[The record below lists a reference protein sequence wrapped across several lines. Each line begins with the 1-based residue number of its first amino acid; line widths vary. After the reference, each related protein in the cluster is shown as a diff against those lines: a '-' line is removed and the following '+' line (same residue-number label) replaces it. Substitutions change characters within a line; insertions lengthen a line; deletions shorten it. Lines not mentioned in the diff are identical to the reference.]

1 MIYHGR
7 MVKTGRIYIS
17 KSLELLEKQCPHKK
31 NKGRCGTASRV
42 WVLLGNNRWSQDV
55 TLSSIV
61 YKLYI
66 KSGIYCCPELCA
78 AELVFFSQ
86 LTVTAWPVYQVHHS
100 MASGLKVWWKGK
112 LCRIYDNEMKLSFC
126 CFGLTAHECIFG
138 FRN

>member
-1 MIYHGR
+1 MIDHGR

-42 WVLLGNNRWSQDV
+42 WVLLGSNRWSQDV

-78 AELVFFSQ
+78 AELVFLSTNRDCLTSVSGAPQYGFTSQ
-86 LTVTAWPVYQVHHS
+86 SLMKKKAVQNI
-100 MASGLKVWWKGK
+100 WKW
-112 LCRIYDNEMKLSFC
+112 NEIIFLSFWSYSSWMY
-126 CFGLTAHECIFG
+126 FWF
-138 FRN
+138 